1 MFNCTDLDNICPD
14 LRSGIWVQLHCEIPR
29 PLYVK
34 SVFNIYI
41 LYFRSVFNIYILYFR
56 SVFIFTYLNI
66 FPKYPWKDK
75 NIFESE
81 KYFHLEIGHNGI
93 RYTKIE
99 IYTNYEN
106 VILKQQNAQKTSLLK
121 MFRFSKNAIGT
132 GKFLFLAIICRWIFF
147 TTVNLH
153 FLSPYRYGTFFTYD
167 ISSENKSVLLFVC
180 VTYILEPEN
189 VV

>member
-41 LYFRSVFNIYILYFR
+41 LYFRSVF
-56 SVFIFTYLNI
+56 IFTYLNI
-66 FPKYPWKDK
+66 FPKYPWNDK